1 MTNGT
6 DAATAAHLLDQFTL
20 EEKLSLLHQAN
31 PAIERL
37 GLAPFHTG
45 TEALHG
51 LSWLGE
57 ATQFPQ
63 AVGLAASW
71 DLDLIR
77 RVGEAVGTEVRGK
90 HAASPEVSL
99 NVWAP
104 VVNPLRHPL
113 WGRNEEGYSEDSW
126 LTGRMG
132 CAYSRGLRGDDPVRW
147 RTVPTLKHFLGY
159 NNEVDRSTT
168 NSQLRQ
174 RVLHEYELPAYRP
187 AIEEGAAGAV
197 MLSYNLVNGRPAHV
211 SDLVRTHLRS
221 WVADSADLLIVSDAA
236 APTNLYGSE
245 EFFAGP
251 VPAHAAA
258 LAAGVDSFTD
268 NDTNAEPTVSAMR
281 QALAEGLIDVDQ
293 VDAAVLRLLTA
304 RARTGEFDTDP
315 HPFAAITADV
325 IGAPAHL
332 ALAREA
338 TAAGTVL
345 LKNAA
350 AGALPLLPLAP
361 ATRVAVLGPLAD
373 RVLTDWYSGSLI
385 APVSLTEGLEAAL
398 GAMGGTVST
407 ASGSDIIALG
417 DPRTGRYLTSG
428 GATGGRLHAASDTV
442 GDAQSFELTEWG
454 HGHVTLRNLASDRL
468 VTRGQHGYLEDT
480 ATRVGGWVAQ
490 EALRLLRHDDGTVSL
505 QHRGSGLWLHAD
517 LGNGSIL
524 AAPATEATA
533 DRFALRV
540 LRSGL
545 AHAASVAAAADT
557 VIVTV
562 GNDPHLGGRET
573 EDRPALALP
582 AQQAELVAV
591 AADANARVVLLVISS
606 YPFALGTALDRAPA
620 IVWSSHAG
628 EQLGNG
634 LADLLTGRV
643 EPTGRLAQTWWAGE
657 GDLADVLDYDII
669 TSRSTYLYSAARPD
683 FAFGHGLGYTPST
696 LAAATLTGAHAAWSV
711 EAGLAEP
718 IRVTVTVA
726 AGSAPGVADG
736 TAPERTGT
744 AVETVQLYVAA
755 PTHRLPVPRRR
766 LAAFERV
773 SVASGMSQEVT
784 ITLDPAAFTVW
795 DVSTG
800 RLVVETGD
808 YEVLVGR
815 SAETID
821 HRLHLHI
828 DGVTVGPRDALAGFA
843 ADSFDDTEHS
853 DTVRSELVAYT
864 PLSGTAVAVA
874 ATARRA
880 RLVYR
885 DVAGLAAGLRVEA
898 KGTGRIEVEG
908 RIDGIWT
915 PLGNATVG
923 TPDWTRLTVPLAASA
938 RPAAIDLRVTLAR
951 DVQLAGVGGGDPDAV
966 A

>member
-6 DAATAAHLLDQFTL
+6 DAATAAHLLDQLTVQ
-20 EEKLSLLHQAN
+20 EKLSLLHQAN

-45 TEALHG
+45 TEGLHG

-71 DLDLIR
+71 NLDLIR

-90 HAASPEVSL
+90 HAASPDVSL

-132 CAYSRGLRGDDPVRW
+132 CAYSWGLRGDDPVRW

-168 NSQLRQ
+168 NSQLRP

-187 AIEEGAAGAV
+187 AIEEGAAGAA

-211 SDLVRTHLRS
+211 SDLVSAHLRT

-245 EFFAGP
+245 EFFDGP

-268 NDTNAEPTVSAMR
+268 NDTNSEPTIAAMR
-281 QALAEGLIDVDQ
+281 QALAEGLISIDQ

-304 RARTGEFDTDP
+304 RARTGEFDTEP
-315 HPFAAITADV
+315 HPYAAITAAV
-325 IGAPAHL
+325 IGAPEHIL
-332 ALAREA
+332 LAREA
-338 TAAGTVL
+338 AAAGTVL
-345 LKNAA
+345 LKNDPV
-350 AGALPLLPLAP
+350 GALPVLPLAP

-385 APVSLTEGLEAAL
+385 DPVSLPAGLQAAL
-398 GAMGGTVST
+398 GASGGTVTT
-407 ASGSDIIALG
+407 ASGADIVALL
-417 DPRTGRYLTSG
+417 DPRTGRYLSSG
-428 GATGGRLHAASDTV
+428 GPDGGRLHAAGDTA

-454 HGHVTLRNLASDRL
+454 HGHVTLRNIASDRL
-468 VTRGQHGYLEDT
+468 VTRGPHGYLEDT

-490 EALRLLRHDDGTVSL
+490 EALRLLRHDDGSVSV

-533 DRFALRV
+533 DRFRPRV

-545 AHAASVAAAADT
+545 AHAATVAAAADT

-582 AQQAELVAV
+582 GQHAELVRV

-606 YPFALGTALDRAPA
+606 YPFALGAALEKASA

-628 EQLGNG
+628 EQLGHG
-634 LADLLTGRV
+634 LADVLTGAV

-657 GDLADVLDYDII
+657 SDLADVLDYDII
-669 TSRSTYLYSAARPD
+669 TSRSTYLYSSARPD
-683 FAFGHGLGYTPST
+683 FAFGHGLGYTPAT
-696 LAAATLTGAHAAWSV
+696 LPAAALSAPQAHWSIGN
-711 EAGLAEP
+711 GLAEP
-718 IRVTVTVA
+718 VIVTVTIA
-726 AGSAPGVADG
+726 AGQAPGVADG
-736 TAPERTGT
+736 TAPDRSGSS
-744 AVETVQLYVAA
+744 VETVQLYVTA
-755 PTHRLPVPRRR
+755 PRHRLPFPRRR
-766 LAAFERV
+766 LAGFGRV
-773 SVASGMSQEVT
+773 AVGSGASTELT
-784 ITLDPAAFTVW
+784 ITVDPAAFTVW
-795 DVSTG
+795 DVTQG
-800 RLVVETGD
+800 RLVVETGG

-815 SAETID
+815 SAEAIE
-821 HRLHLHI
+821 HRLLLHI
-828 DGVTVGPRDALAGFA
+828 DGVTVAPRDARTGFA
-843 ADSFDDTEHS
+843 ADSFDETEHS
-853 DTVRSELVAYT
+853 DTVQSELVAYT
-864 PLSGTAVAVA
+864 PLTGTAVAVA
-874 ATARRA
+874 AVARRA
-880 RLVYR
+880 RLVYL
-885 DVAGLAAGLRVEA
+885 DVADLAGELRVEA
-898 KGTGRIEVEG
+898 RGAG
-908 RIDGIWT
+908 RIDLEGRTGGVWS
-915 PLGNATVG
+915 PLGTAEITSDG
-923 TPDWTRLTVPLAASA
+923 WTSTSVTLQAPADRRAST
-938 RPAAIDLRVTLAR
+938 DLRVTLSR
-951 DVQLAGVGGGDPDAV
+951 NVQLAFLGGSDA
-966 A
+966 